1 MLKEISGP
9 YYIVCGYTDLR
20 RGIDGLAGIVQQN
33 FKLDVCSGAVF
44 LFCGRRYDRIKALL
58 WEGDGFLLLYKRLD
72 NGRFQ
77 WLIIIQRNIKILS
90 TYIHIFFYINHQLF
104 VESRSNV
111 ASHEVELTPILV
123 FRAY

>member
-44 LFCGRRYDRIKALL
+44 RNRPI
-58 WEGDGFLLLYKRLD
+58 
-72 NGRFQ
+72 N
-77 WLIIIQRNIKILS
+77 QR
-90 TYIHIFFYINHQLF
+90 
-104 VESRSNV
+104 
-111 ASHEVELTPILV
+111 
-123 FRAY
+123 

>member
-44 LFCGRRYDRIKALL
+44 LFCGRRYDRSCFISVWITADFSGR
-58 WEGDGFLLLYKRLD
+58 ETKRKQ
-72 NGRFQ
+72 NR
-77 WLIIIQRNIKILS
+77 
-90 TYIHIFFYINHQLF
+90 
-104 VESRSNV
+104 
-111 ASHEVELTPILV
+111 
-123 FRAY
+123 

>member
-44 LFCGRRYDRIKALL
+44 LFQYIWLMQGLSIEQPKAIKKA
-58 WEGDGFLLLYKRLD
+58 KRKPD
-72 NGRFQ
+72 
-77 WLIIIQRNIKILS
+77 IM
-90 TYIHIFFYINHQLF
+90 
-104 VESRSNV
+104 
-111 ASHEVELTPILV
+111 
-123 FRAY
+123 